1 MRSETAKSRTDIL
14 REDGLAIV
22 LKHTRIFRPVT
33 SKVQHVISDSFRLL
47 NIHKL

>member
-1 MRSETAKSRTDIL
+1 MRLL
-14 REDGLAIV
+14 RAGLIFCVEDGLEIV

-33 SKVQHVISDSFRLL
+33 AKVQHVISDSFRLL